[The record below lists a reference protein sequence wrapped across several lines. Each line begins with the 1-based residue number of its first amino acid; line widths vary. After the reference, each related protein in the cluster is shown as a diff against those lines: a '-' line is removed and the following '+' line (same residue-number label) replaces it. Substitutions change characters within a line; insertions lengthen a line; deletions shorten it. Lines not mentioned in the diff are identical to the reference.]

1 MSIPGNSGFQNPI
14 KISLSDVIN
23 FQLGT
28 KILQTSFAKVL
39 QEADTESVM
48 IVNIHQPIQSNQIE
62 ISHTKV
68 RKNTKKKRASLNQQI
83 RDMIQ
88 KSIRTSKYPKKLR
101 TNENIEKKENSM
113 FVIDRHRETIKQLKD
128 REDKIREENL
138 RKRRNFDETM
148 QSASYKSSLDKN
160 FERESTQNL
169 QKSRSNTYNDLQSQK
184 PFDVPKKEKR
194 TKEEEFIVAE
204 LLDHK
209 QTEAEIE
216 KELDNNEVISQSE
229 VSTTI
234 PEIKGKSIEN
244 ILPAP
249 SPLPTVD
256 SSPSI
261 SPYSIMSLPPDF
273 FELFEKLVG
282 VMMVQQNSSGIT
294 NITVVMHRPGSPL
307 DKSEVLLEFFDTN
320 PRSCNVELK
329 GSPEAVHYFQKYH
342 GEFVANF
349 RESKLSLELNIRQP
363 SLLQG
368 KKVSRKRKRDE

>member
-1 MSIPGNSGFQNPI
+1 MSIPGNSGFQDPP
-14 KISLSDVIN
+14 KVSLSDVIN

-28 KILQTSFAKVL
+28 KILQTSFAKAL
-39 QEADTESVM
+39 QEADAESVV
-48 IVNIHQPIQSNQIE
+48 IVNIHQPIQSTQIE
-62 ISHTKV
+62 ISHAKV

-88 KSIRTSKYPKKLR
+88 KSIKTSKYPKKSR
-101 TNENIEKKENSM
+101 TDENIENKENSM
-113 FVIDRHRETIKQLKD
+113 FVIDHHRETIKQLKD

-138 RKRRNFDETM
+138 RKRRKFDENM

-169 QKSRSNTYNDLQSQK
+169 QKSGSTIYNDLQLQK
-184 PFDVPKKEKR
+184 PFDVTKKEKR
-194 TKEEEFIVAE
+194 TKEEPIVAE

-229 VSTTI
+229 VSKTI
-234 PEIKGKSIEN
+234 PEIKAKPIGN
-244 ILPAP
+244 ILPTP
-249 SPLPTVD
+249 SPLTTVD
-256 SSPSI
+256 SSSSI
-261 SPYSIMSLPPDF
+261 SPHSIMSLPPDF

-282 VMMVQQNSSGIT
+282 VMMVQQHSSGIT
-294 NITVVMHRPGSPL
+294 NVTVIMHRPGSPL

-320 PRSCNVELK
+320 PRSCNVELR

-349 RESKLSLELNIRQP
+349 RESKLSLQLNIRQP
-363 SLLQG
+363 SLLPE

>member
-1 MSIPGNSGFQNPI
+1 MSIPGNSGFQDPP
-14 KISLSDVIN
+14 KVSLSDVIN

-28 KILQTSFAKVL
+28 KILQTSFAKAL
-39 QEADTESVM
+39 QEADTESVV
-48 IVNIHQPIQSNQIE
+48 IVNIHQPIQSTQIE
-62 ISHTKV
+62 ISHAKV

-88 KSIRTSKYPKKLR
+88 KSIRTSKYRKKSR
-101 TNENIEKKENSM
+101 TDKNIENKENSM
-113 FVIDRHRETIKQLKD
+113 FVIDHHRETVKQLKD
-128 REDKIREENL
+128 REDKIREENH
-138 RKRRNFDETM
+138 RKRRKFDENM

-169 QKSRSNTYNDLQSQK
+169 QKSRSTIYNDLQLQK
-184 PFDVPKKEKR
+184 PFDVTKKEKR
-194 TKEEEFIVAE
+194 TKEEPIVAE

-234 PEIKGKSIEN
+234 PETKAKPIAN
-244 ILPAP
+244 ILPTP
-249 SPLPTVD
+249 SPLTTVD
-256 SSPSI
+256 SSSSI
-261 SPYSIMSLPPDF
+261 SPHCIMSLPPDF

-294 NITVVMHRPGSPL
+294 NVTVIMHRPGSPL

-320 PRSCNVELK
+320 PRSCNVELR

-349 RESKLSLELNIRQP
+349 RESKLSLQLNIRQP
-363 SLLQG
+363 SLLPE